1 MQPSLI
7 AGGILVLIGTALI
20 LARRRLPRLIHSG
33 LKRFHGEPFADMVFQ
48 RTAPGLI
55 VLVGIVTVL
64 LGLFNI
70 LDVLWLRD

>member
-70 LDVLWLRD
+70 LVVLWLQD